1 MHFRFQPWQLAL
13 LLIAVCGASVA
24 GVYLFRTRGGSNPS
38 DLVSYLPTAN
48 ATVVYVDVGSLRR
61 SGILKMITGSK
72 AAEDLEYR
80 QFVDA
85 TLFDYREDLD
95 AVAAAFKDGQV
106 FLALRGRFH
115 WKNLMDYAAHQG
127 GSCHNS
133 FCSTPSSRPTRRISF
148 YPVRADVMG
157 LSVSQDDFAA
167 YQIARK
173 SGKLTLAPPLQPVW
187 VLVPAMALRDAD
199 SLPAGAKPYASALRN
214 AEEIVFTIGPQEDH
228 LQVSIN
234 VQCRDANDASAM
246 QRDFEN
252 TTDTL
257 RKWIAREHQRPNP
270 SDLSGVLVAGTFRR
284 EDRHI
289 FGQWPIP
296 RAFVDAMVS
305 ESF

>member
-1 MHFRFQPWQLAL
+1 MRLRFQPWQLAL
-13 LLIAVCGASVA
+13 LLIAVCAASVA
-24 GVYLFRTRGGSNPS
+24 GVYLYRTRGGSAPT
-38 DLVSYLPTAN
+38 DLVSYLPTGN
-48 ATVVYVDVGSLRR
+48 ATIVYVDVSAIRR

-85 TLFDYREDLD
+85 TMFDYREDLD

-106 FLALRGRFH
+106 FLALKGRFH
-115 WKNLMDYAAHQG
+115 WKNLMEYAAHQG

-133 FCSTPSSRPTRRISF
+133 FCTAPSSRPNHRISF
-148 YPVRADVMG
+148 YPVRPDLMG

-167 YQIARK
+167 YQVARK
-173 SGKLTLAPPLQPVW
+173 SGKLELTPPLDPVW
-187 VLVPAMALRDAD
+187 VLVPALALRDAD
-199 SLPAGAKPYASALRN
+199 ALPAGTKAYASALRN
-214 AEEIVFTIGPQEDH
+214 AEQIVFTLGPQADH

-234 VQCRDANDASAM
+234 VQCRDAKDASAL
-246 QRDFEN
+246 QHDFEN
-252 TTDTL
+252 TTETL
-257 RKWIAREHQRPNP
+257 RKLIAREHQQPNP
-270 SDLSGVLVAGTFRR
+270 TDLSGVLVAGTFRR
-284 EDRHI
+284 DDRRI

>member
-1 MHFRFQPWQLAL
+1 MPQ
-13 LLIAVCGASVA
+13 
-24 GVYLFRTRGGSNPS
+24 
-38 DLVSYLPTAN
+38 
-48 ATVVYVDVGSLRR
+48 
-61 SGILKMITGSK
+61 
-72 AAEDLEYR
+72 
-80 QFVDA
+80 QF
-85 TLFDYREDLD
+85 L
-95 AVAAAFKDGQV
+95 
-106 FLALRGRFH
+106 H
-115 WKNLMDYAAHQG
+115 H
-127 GSCHNS
+127 
-133 FCSTPSSRPTRRISF
+133 PSSRPNRRVSF
-148 YPVRADVMG
+148 YPVRPDVMG
-157 LSVSQDDFAA
+157 LSISQDDFAA

-187 VLVPAMALRDAD
+187 MLVPAMALRDAD

-284 EDRHI
+284 EDRRI